1 MWAQSL
7 PASWGA
13 NAASV
18 IATHIER
25 LAEFLAIPDEG
36 GFTAAAV
43 YHVFVTNEAN
53 VVLTKIFKDVT
64 PPESRLPGLVIRLS
78 RCAGTRIKLTDTC

>member
-1 MWAQSL
+1 MDVPLISLASSLEEVNTWAQSL

-13 NAASV
+13 NAASA
-18 IATHIER
+18 IATHIGR
-25 LAEFLAIPDEG
+25 LAEFLAMPDEG

-43 YHVFVTNEAN
+43 YHVFVTNEAT

-64 PPESRLPGLVIRLS
+64 PPES
-78 RCAGTRIKLTDTC
+78 